1 LVSLKYVGSGN
12 PGRGSLPT
20 RSAPP
25 VEAKAEPAPKR
36 SPFEGSDMLPKEASP
51 RNFGI
56 LVGVEES
63 SLDRLD
69 FAGLLREEM
78 G

>member
-1 LVSLKYVGSGN
+1 
-12 PGRGSLPT
+12 
-20 RSAPP
+20 
-25 VEAKAEPAPKR
+25 
-36 SPFEGSDMLPKEASP
+36 MLPKEASP